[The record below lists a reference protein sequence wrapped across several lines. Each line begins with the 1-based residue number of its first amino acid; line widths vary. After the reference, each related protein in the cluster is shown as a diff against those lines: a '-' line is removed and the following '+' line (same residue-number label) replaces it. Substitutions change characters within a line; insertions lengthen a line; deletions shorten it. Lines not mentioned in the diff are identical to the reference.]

1 MAVSV
6 SSNQRHVDD
15 SLTPETDPLRKLVK
29 STRDDPD
36 ASSDRYGDDRL
47 REECGIFGVLGQTD
61 AAALTALGLHALQHR
76 GQEAAGIVSYDGARF
91 HTERRLGL
99 VGDNFNKPDVI
110 ERLKGSMAV
119 GHVRYSTTGDTI
131 LRNVQPLFAD
141 LDTGGFALAHNG
153 NITNAMTLR
162 RELVQAGAIYQS
174 TSDTEVILHL
184 MARSKKRRVIERLI
198 DALRQIEGAYALVC
212 ATNDMLIGVRD
223 PIGIRPLV
231 IGRLGESYI
240 LASETCALDIVGAEF
255 VREVDNGEIVVITAE
270 GIESHR
276 PFPKR
281 PARPCIFE
289 YIYFARPD
297 SVVGGRSV
305 YSVRQA
311 MGRQLAKEAPVEADV
326 IVPIPDSGVPAA
338 LGFAAAAGIPF
349 ELGIIRNHYV
359 GRTFIEPTQRIR
371 QLGVKLK
378 HSANRHVIEGKRI
391 VLIDDSVVRGTTS
404 KKIVTMM
411 REAGAK
417 EVHMRIAC
425 PEIKH
430 GDFYGIDTPS
440 KSELLAARMNLE
452 EMRDFMG
459 ADSLAFLSVDGLYE
473 AMGKGPRDAAT
484 PQFTDHCFTGDYPTE
499 LTDQNGGTPLRQL
512 SLLSEVR

>member
-1 MAVSV
+1 MADTV
-6 SSNQRHVDD
+6 SSKQRHVDD
-15 SLTPETDPLRKLVK
+15 SLNPATDRQLDSANATDQL
-29 STRDDPD
+29 
-36 ASSDRYGDDRL
+36 DRYGDDRL

-76 GQEAAGIVSYDGARF
+76 GQEAAGIVSFDGTRF

-231 IGRLGESYI
+231 IGRLAGSYI

-305 YSVRQA
+305 YAIRQA
-311 MGRQLAKEAPVEADV
+311 MGRQLAREAPVAADV

-338 LGFAAAAGIPF
+338 LGFAATAGVPF

-378 HSANRHVIEGKRI
+378 HSANRTVIEGKRI

-440 KSELLAARMNLE
+440 KSELLAARMTLE
-452 EMRDFMG
+452 EMREFMG

-499 LTDQNGGTPLRQL
+499 LTDQTGGTPLRQL